1 MISFSLQHIA
11 DQLDAKLIGQDVIF
25 EGCST
30 DTRSIKKGELFV
42 ALSGPSFDGHDYI
55 SMAEKLGAI
64 AVVVDRDVTTKLPVI
79 KVQDTHLALSEVARL
94 WREEFSMPVIAITG
108 SNGKTTVKEMIS
120 SILSR
125 CGNILATKGNLNNEI
140 GVPQTL
146 FNLEQKH
153 NYAVIE
159 MGANHG
165 GEITSLC
172 EIAQPKVAVVTQCAP
187 SHLEGFGSIEGV
199 AKAKGEIF
207 EFLAKDA
214 EENIAV
220 INADDDYASLW
231 KKLAGNSRIIS
242 FGLDA
247 KDVDVSAS
255 VIEMN
260 TKESRILLQ
269 AEGQT
274 MKLRLPLAG
283 KHNVLNALAATAC
296 ALALNVSMEVI
307 RDGLQVV
314 KSVPGRLQFKV
325 GIKNLQIIDDTY
337 NANPRSYAAALD
349 VLSQSKGQHWL
360 ALGDMGELGDTAE
373 KLHTEAGEQARISG
387 VERMFTLGELS
398 QKATESFGAG
408 AQHFTD
414 QKQLIKIIKNE
425 LDKDITL
432 LIKGSRFTH
441 MERVVQALESNNAS
455 TSC

>member
-1 MISFSLQHIA
+1 MISFSLQYLA
-11 DQLDAKLIGQDVIF
+11 DQLDASLIGQDVHF
-25 EGCST
+25 VGCST

-55 SMAEKLGAI
+55 SLAEKSGAI
-64 AVVVDRDVTTKLPVI
+64 AVIVDRDVTTKLPVI
-79 KVQDTHLALSEVARL
+79 KVQDTRLALSELARL
-94 WREEFSMPVIAITG
+94 WREEFSLPVIAITG

-125 CGNILATKGNLNNEI
+125 CGNVVATKGNLNNDI

-146 FNLEQKH
+146 FNLDQQH

-165 GEITSLC
+165 GEIASLC

-187 SHLEGFGSIEGV
+187 SHLEGFGSVAGV

-207 EFLAKDA
+207 EFLAKNA
-214 EENIAV
+214 EESIAV
-220 INADDDYASLW
+220 INADDDYAPLW
-231 KKLAGNSRIIS
+231 KGLAANSKIIS

-247 KDVDVSAS
+247 KDADVSAS
-255 VIEMN
+255 IIEMN
-260 TKESRILLQ
+260 TKESRIILR
-269 AEGQT
+269 AEEQT
-274 MKLRLPLAG
+274 MELRLPLAG
-283 KHNVLNALAATAC
+283 KHNIMNALAATAC

-314 KSVPGRLQFKV
+314 KSAPGRLQFKA

-337 NANPRSYAAALD
+337 NANPRSYVAALD

-373 KLHTEAGEQARISG
+373 KLHTEAGEQARLSG

-398 QKATESFGAG
+398 QKATESFGVG

-425 LDKDITL
+425 LDRDVTL

-441 MERVVQALESNNAS
+441 MERVVQALESDNAS